1 MSRNSLY
8 TLIGVLLI
16 AVVALGGYLIYDQS
30 QKPKLEIKLDQS
42 GIQVQGNG

>member
-1 MSRNSLY
+1 MSRNGLY
-8 TLIGVLLI
+8 TLIGVL
-16 AVVALGGYLIYDQS
+16 AVAVMALGQA

>member
-1 MSRNSLY
+1 MSRSGLY
-8 TLIGVLLI
+8 TLIGVLVI

-30 QKPKLEIKLDQS
+30 QKPKLAITLDQS

>member
-1 MSRNSLY
+1 MSRSGLY
-8 TLIGVLLI
+8 TLVGVLAI

-30 QKPKLEIKLDQS
+30 QKPKLAITLDQS